1 MHIGILQCGH
11 TSGEVAAH
19 HGDFDAM
26 FEGLFDGH
34 GLTFSSYDIENM
46 VFPPSVTTCDGW
58 LLTGSKHGAYEDHPF
73 IPPLE
78 AFIRDA
84 YAADVPQVG
93 ICFGH
98 QIMAQAMGGKVVK
111 YDGGW
116 GIGRAVY
123 RMGDRDIALNA
134 LHQDQVVT
142 RPEAARVLAS
152 SDFCENAAL
161 VYGDRMLSLQPHP
174 EFSPQVIETYIKMR
188 RGMAGYDPDRMD
200 AAMVALD
207 EPIDQA
213 PAAAMIAAFF
223 KDAHNG

>member
-34 GLTFSSYDIENM
+34 GLTFSNFDVENM
-46 VFPPSVTTCDGW
+46 GFPASVTSCDGW

-84 YAADVPQVG
+84 YAAGVPQVG

-98 QIMAQAMGGKVVK
+98 QIMAQAMGGTVTK
-111 YDGGW
+111 YEGGW
-116 GIGRAVY
+116 GLGRTVY
-123 RMGDRDIALNA
+123 RMGDREVALNA
-134 LHQDQVVT
+134 WHQDQVVT
-142 RPEAARVLAS
+142 RPEAAEVIAS
-152 SDFCENAAL
+152 SEFCENAGL
-161 VYGDRMLSLQPHP
+161 VYGKRMLSFQPHP
-174 EFSPQVIETYIKMR
+174 EFSPQIVETYVATR
-188 RGMAGYDPDRMD
+188 RGTLDYEDDRMD
-200 AAMVALD
+200 AAAAAVD
-207 EPIDQA
+207 QPVDQA
-213 PAAAMIAAFF
+213 PVAAMIAAFF
-223 KDAHNG
+223 KEAHNA